1 MQEFFIL
8 QKDNGSIFM
17 TDKDFKEHLSDIVT
31 LLEKFEKGDL
41 FTLFEIKEGMQ
52 EITGKIPDKII
63 KLSKNNIDIIKGFF
77 SVDVDMEYID
87 DYIDGAYSF
96 AKSLKSFSSG
106 KIKENEFIE
115 SINEVSGKIS
125 GFVDKNIIKNTK
137 NIYPD
142 GYFDNIVE
150 DEDMLMKFCDE
161 LREHMD
167 ESQITLIDLE
177 FDNTNEENINKVFR
191 AFHTAKSS
199 SAFLGFKNIEEV
211 AHKMEDMLALVRDG
225 KLLITKEL
233 IDVIFYG
240 INFFREFICIIEN
253 EKYEKNRIIESFK
266 SINIYTY
273 ISVIKSILDN
283 YNVKKIGEILLEE
296 GKLDKELIEV
306 ILKKQ
311 NADSGKKFGEIAV
324 EENIISE
331 SDLKSAMKKQAV
343 NTNNSKNAVFVKVSN
358 QKLNE
363 LIDLVGELVIN
374 QSMMRQN
381 KDGESGSD
389 LNTEDSSYSQLEK
402 ITTSIKNIVLSMGM
416 VPVSE
421 IFNKLRV
428 VVRNASNEL
437 SKTVNVE
444 IEGES
449 TELDRNVIETI
460 YDPLVHIVRNAV
472 DHGLEPS
479 EERVKAGKS
488 KVGKIKIEAIHKGN
502 NIEIKI
508 TDDGKGIEGKDRVLE
523 KAIEKGLVS
532 REDSV
537 RLEDKD
543 IYNFMFLP
551 GFSTARQVTELS
563 GRGVGL
569 DVVKRNIEQIH
580 GKIEIRSVIGKYSQF
595 VIKLPLT
602 LAIIDGF
609 VTIINAVKYI
619 FPFNIIEEIIIPD
632 STTITKM
639 ENGQL
644 MLYLRKAYIPVIFA
658 GKTLN
663 EEKYNTD
670 LENIL
675 IIIINHQNKFY
686 GIAVDSIA
694 GKQEIVI
701 KNLNQALNNLKIFSG
716 GTIFGDGTIG
726 FVVDIEEFME
736 KSKDYI
742 DQ

>member
-1 MQEFFIL
+1 
-8 QKDNGSIFM
+8 M
-17 TDKDFKEHLSDIVT
+17 TDKEFKEQLSDTIS

-52 EITGKIPDKII
+52 EIIRTLPDKII
-63 KLSKNNIDIIKGFF
+63 KLSKKSIDVIKGFF

-96 AKSLKSFSSG
+96 AQSLKLFTSG
-106 KIKENEFIE
+106 KVKEDEFIE
-115 SINEVSGKIS
+115 SVDEVSAKIS
-125 GFVDKNIIKNTK
+125 GFVDKNIIKNIE

-161 LREHMD
+161 LKEHMD

-253 EKYEKNRIIESFK
+253 EKFDKNRIIESFK

-331 SDLKSAMKKQAV
+331 SDLKSAMKKQTGSV
-343 NTNNSKNAVFVKVSN
+343 NNSKNAVFVKVSN

-374 QSMMRQN
+374 QSMMRQS
-381 KDGESGSD
+381 KSSETGSG

-472 DHGLEPS
+472 DHGLETA
-479 EERVKAGKS
+479 EERVKTGKN
-488 KVGKIKIEAIHKGN
+488 KVGRIKIEAIHKGN

-508 TDDGKGIEGKDRVLE
+508 TDDGKGIEKDRVLE